1 MEGPYEATGKEG
13 KTFKMEEPMSKEEM
27 EEEKLKA
34 KAQELLFQVLGF
46 RLPEWRKFL
55 KSRTK
60 NH

>member
-1 MEGPYEATGKEG
+1 MEV
-13 KTFKMEEPMSKEEM
+13 PMSKEEM